1 MSTQYQI
8 NLLRLPE
15 VAERLQVSL
24 PTVRRMV
31 KDGRIK
37 SVRVGRVIRVRP
49 IDLESYIQK
58 SIKAAGQATN
68 LTGGGDQA

>member
-1 MSTQYQI
+1 MTTQNQI

-15 VAERLQVSL
+15 VAERLQVSM

-37 SVRVGRVIRVRP
+37 SIRVGRVIRVRP
-49 IDLESYIQK
+49 IDLESYIQT

-68 LTGGGDQA
+68 STGGGDQA

>member
-1 MSTQYQI
+1 MTTQNQI

-15 VAERLQVSL
+15 VAERLQVSM

-49 IDLESYIQK
+49 IDLESYIRT
-58 SIKAAGQATN
+58 SINAAGQATN

>member
-1 MSTQYQI
+1 MTKQNQI

-15 VAERLQVSL
+15 VAERLQVSM

-37 SVRVGRVIRVRP
+37 SIRVGRVIRVRP
-49 IDLESYIQK
+49 IDLESYIQT

>member
-1 MSTQYQI
+1 MTTQNQI

-15 VAERLQVSL
+15 VAERLQVSM

-37 SVRVGRVIRVRP
+37 SIRVGRVIRVRP

-58 SIKAAGQATN
+58 SIKDAGQATN
-68 LTGGGDQA
+68 STGGGDQA

>member
-1 MSTQYQI
+1 MTTQNQI

-15 VAERLQVSL
+15 VAERLQVSM

-37 SVRVGRVIRVRP
+37 SIRVGRVIRVRP
-49 IDLESYIQK
+49 IDLESYIQT
-58 SIKAAGQATN
+58 SIKEAGQATN